1 MNKIKAHGRFKEL
14 ARRHLQI
21 KFEGTKRLAL
31 LKIQNTMDVKK
42 VLLLWFT
49 SFLIEIPQVVVL
61 IIKLNKINNW
71 LKNYTNQLLKIWKR
85 RVYSSLKGNTLGAD
99 LADMQLMG
107 KFNKEIRLLLCV
119 IDTFSKHSWVIP
131 LKDKKVITII
141 NTSQNIFISSKKKQ
155 KKTIQNM
162 RKQRK

>member
-1 MNKIKAHGRFKEL
+1 M
-14 ARRHLQI
+14 
-21 KFEGTKRLAL
+21 
-31 LKIQNTMDVKK
+31 
-42 VLLLWFT
+42 
-49 SFLIEIPQVVVL
+49 
-61 IIKLNKINNW
+61 
-71 LKNYTNQLLKIWKR
+71 
-85 RVYSSLKGNTLGAD
+85 GAD